1 MTTTSAVN
9 LNDFDLISV
18 STSGGKD
25 SADLLATIVSLA
37 DQQGF
42 PRERIVAVHADLGR
56 MEWAGTKDVARAQ
69 CEQYGIRLEVVKR
82 PQGDLLDHVRTRH
95 QTLVAQGKP
104 EAPAWFSSAA
114 RYCTSDHK
122 RSQIFKVWTALVR
135 EVKAAKGKTHRV
147 RILDCQGLRA
157 EESPARANCNKCK
170 GKGETKAGVCET
182 CKGSG
187 ERQAYTFRADASNGQ
202 REVWTWLPILHHT
215 TDEVW
220 AVIRASGLPSHY
232 AYDLGMP
239 RLSCVF
245 CIFAPKAG
253 LLLSGYHN
261 RELLDE
267 YVAVE
272 DEVGASFKMD
282 LSLRQVRDELD
293 AGWAPQGSVSADSWE
308 EGKGKAKA
316 RKAITV

>member
-1 MTTTSAVN
+1 M
-9 LNDFDLISV
+9 
-18 STSGGKD
+18 G
-25 SADLLATIVSLA
+25 LA
-37 DQQGF
+37 DRQGF

-56 MEWAGTKDVARAQ
+56 CEWTGTKDVVREQ
-69 CEQYGIRLEVVKR
+69 CEKYGLRLEIVKR
-82 PQGDLLDHVRTRH
+82 PQGDLIDHVRERSAK
-95 QTLVAQGKP
+95 LKAQGSA
-104 EAPAWFSSAA
+104 APAWFSSAA

-122 RSQIFKVWTALVR
+122 RSQIFKVWTKLVR
-135 EVKAAKGKTHRV
+135 EVKAVKGKSHRV

-170 GKGETKAGVCET
+170 GKGSVKVAKGSDERVTCET
-182 CKGSG
+182 CSG
-187 ERQAYTFRADASNGQ
+187 TGARQPFTLRADASNGQ

-220 AVIRASGLPSHY
+220 DVIRQSGLPSHY

-245 CIFAPKAG
+245 CIFAPKSG
-253 LLLSGYHN
+253 LLIAGYHN

-282 LSLRQVRDELD
+282 LSLREVRDELE
-293 AGWAPQGSVSADSWE
+293 AGWAPQGAVSADAWE
-308 EGKGKAKA
+308 EGKKKKAKKPLA
-316 RKAITV
+316 V